1 LPLTIPP
8 QANRWCIN
16 IIQIKPHVHPRF
28 GKKRK
33 WELGET
39 VNNNGGGLIGG
50 ELEPHAFHYL
60 AKRVGISSDLIE
72 QTKLQQECYKQ
83 TDICHLQ

>member
-1 LPLTIPP
+1 
-8 QANRWCIN
+8 
-16 IIQIKPHVHPRF
+16 
-28 GKKRK
+28 
-33 WELGET
+33 
-39 VNNNGGGLIGG
+39 VNNNGGSLIGG